1 MAGAAVTLMA
11 LTRDIV
17 QSYRHPRRVL
27 RKRLAGP
34 VREDRALATVMLACG
49 LIFLAQWPRL
59 ARQATLENIDLQPLI
74 GANLLALV
82 FIAPLIFYGLAG
94 LQWLVGRA
102 FGGTSTAYE
111 ARMALFWAL
120 LVATP
125 LWLVLGLVDGLVGA
139 GVAKSFVAFATLI
152 TFLLVWGAG
161 IREVESADPAT
172 HLQTPT

>member
-1 MAGAAVTLMA
+1 MA
-11 LTRDIV
+11 LTGDIA
-17 QSYRHPRRVL
+17 QSYRHPRQVL

-34 VREDRALATVMLACG
+34 VREDRALVTVMLACA

-59 ARQATLENIDLQPLI
+59 ARQAALENIDLQPLI

-82 FIAPLIFYGLAG
+82 FIAPLIFYALAG
-94 LQWLVGRA
+94 LEWLIARG
-102 FGGTSTAYE
+102 FGGKSSAYE

-125 LWLVLGLVDGLVGA
+125 PWLVMGLIDGLAGAGALRSFAGLV
-139 GVAKSFVAFATLI
+139 TLI

-161 IREVESADPAT
+161 IREIETAGPGNDKTTPA
-172 HLQTPT
+172 